1 MIKENLT
8 LKLLDTTYVVCSLE
22 KDGEIPSWAVKG
34 DFLPTTKTE
43 NELSIVCKEKMYNK
57 V

>member
-1 MIKENLT
+1 MKIIKENLT

-22 KDGEIPSWAVKG
+22 KDGEISLWEVKG
-34 DFLPTTKTE
+34 DFLSITKTE
-43 NELSIVCKEKMYNK
+43 GELYIVCEEKN

>member
-8 LKLLDTTYVVCSLE
+8 LKLLDTTYAVCSLE

-34 DFLPTTKTE
+34 DFLLTTETE
-43 NELSIVCKEKMYNK
+43 DELSIVCKRKN